1 MIKSEEI
8 TINGIEFKIG
18 YAIDKEFAGY
28 ICEMK
33 KGRERYGVL
42 FTDENNRELSFET
55 GIMVTDTEIDAIK
68 KARNI
73 LHEKYGSNL
82 YHG

>member
-33 KGRERYGVL
+33 KGAR
-42 FTDENNRELSFET
+42 D
-55 GIMVTDTEIDAIK
+55 MVFCLPMKITA
-68 KARNI
+68 N
-73 LHEKYGSNL
+73 
-82 YHG
+82 